1 MHHLEHVR
9 FNVDWPAD
17 RPFQV
22 VALGLNAVDTICVL
36 PRYPEHGSKL
46 HIEQRYRLGGGQ
58 IATAAALCGRFG
70 LKTRYVG
77 RVGDDENGLFSLEDL
92 RKEPMDLT
100 YVDVVAGAYSQFAI
114 ILVDLPSGERTVLWD
129 RDPRLLYGPG
139 ELRREAVVE
148 GQMLHVDGHDIR
160 ASLQAAKWA
169 HEAGMKVSLDIDK
182 VQPGVED
189 LLRVTDFAIPTL
201 DFVREFAPDGDWRR
215 GMFALGELVPG
226 WVIVTRGKEGAA
238 LLWEGEIYSVPG
250 FRIEA
255 TDTTGAGDVFHGAFI
270 YALFRELTVMDCIRF
285 ANAAAVL
292 ACTLYGA
299 RASIPT
305 LEEVDA
311 QLRRSERELPIRLS
325 ALRPR

>member
-1 MHHLEHVR
+1 MHDLNQVHFEI
-9 FNVDWPAD
+9 DWPSG

-36 PRYPEHGSKL
+36 PSYPEHGGKL
-46 HIEQRYRLGGGQ
+46 HIERRHRLGGGQ

-70 LKTRYVG
+70 LKTRYIG
-77 RVGDDENGLFSLEDL
+77 RVGDDENGVFSLEDL

-114 ILVDLPSGERTVLWD
+114 ILVDLPTGERTVLWD

-148 GQMLHVDGHDIR
+148 GQLLHVDGHDIG
-160 ASLQAAKWA
+160 ASVQAATWA
-169 HEAGMKVSLDIDK
+169 REAGMKVSLDIDK

-189 LLRVTDFAIPTL
+189 LLRTTDFAIPTL
-201 DFVREFAPDGDWRR
+201 DFVREWSPDGDWRR
-215 GMFALGELVPG
+215 GLAALGELVPG
-226 WVIVTRGKEGAA
+226 YAMVTRGKKGAA
-238 LLWEGEIYSVPG
+238 LLWEGEIFSIPG
-250 FRIEA
+250 FPVEA
-255 TDTTGAGDVFHGAFI
+255 VDTTGAGDVFHGAFI
-270 YALFRELTVMDCIRF
+270 YALFQNMTVMGCVRF

-292 ACTLYGA
+292 ACTRYGA

-305 LEEVDA
+305 LQDVEA
-311 QLRRSERELPIRLS
+311 HLAGSELELPTRLS
-325 ALRPR
+325 